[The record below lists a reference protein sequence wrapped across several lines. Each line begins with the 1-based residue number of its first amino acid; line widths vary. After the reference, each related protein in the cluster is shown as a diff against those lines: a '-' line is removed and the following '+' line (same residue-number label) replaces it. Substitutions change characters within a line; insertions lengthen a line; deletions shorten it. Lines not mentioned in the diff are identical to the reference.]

1 MHFPYDI
8 INLKE
13 IKTQM
18 ETLMNADNSGALS
31 LLQTMSVALL
41 ATATELI
48 NKEQLVEITDRV
60 EEVKDMKQGIDRDLH
75 FEKTR
80 KMLTDMIG
88 YIE

>member
-1 MHFPYDI
+1 MEDQQNTI
-8 INLKE
+8 SLKE

-18 ETLMNADNSGALS
+18 ENLMNVDNSGALS
-31 LLQTMSVALL
+31 LLKTMSIALL

-48 NKEQLVEITDRV
+48 DKEQLVEITDRV
-60 EEVKDMKQGIDRDLH
+60 EVVKDMKQGIDRDLL

-80 KMLTDMIG
+80 KMLIDMIG

>member
-1 MHFPYDI
+1 MQDQYDI